1 MSDLLLELYSEEIP
15 PTLQEDAKNNITANF
30 ISFFEKHNFKK
41 VISETYSTPKRLI
54 FYYSNLPINIKTE
67 AKILRGPK
75 VGAPE
80 QAIQGFVKSNNLD
93 PKDIYEEEIDKGKF
107 IFAKTQ
113 KKEIPVIEEIKKNIP
128 NFLNGLQWRKKMRW
142 GGYDLSWGRPL
153 KSILCLFDKNTI
165 PFNFFHLTAR
175 NITYVDG
182 PLEDKAVVVKDYSH
196 FKKILTDKRIIFDN
210 AEREK
215 LITKNIISFLKKND
229 CELEINNKLLK
240 QVVNLVEDPI
250 VLKGSFLK
258 DFLKLPEELLI
269 LTMQHHQR
277 YFPMRSINNHKLINN
292 FIVVANKEDIQK
304 KIIKGNERVLAAR
317 LTDAKFFWEK
327 NKSQNL
333 VKQVSKLKGIIFYK
347 GLGSLYDKTQRIRVL
362 ASFIADIVNCK
373 KDDAE
378 IAASICKAD
387 LVSDLVGE
395 YPELQGVLGK
405 YFAVEQGFS
414 LEIANAISDHYL
426 PIGPEDKVPKEKISI
441 AIALADKI
449 DNLVGFFG
457 INEKPTSSKDPYALR
472 RSALGILRILI
483 ENRVYISLKELIN
496 NSKNSYLA
504 QRVNIQNLK
513 FTEEILF
520 FITERFKNLLKD
532 NKIRADVIESVLFN
546 NRSDDYFSL
555 FNKIKN
561 LNKVVKTDDGVNA
574 IAVYKRCA
582 NILEQ
587 SKKDLKQ
594 ELFGDPDTVLFKHN
608 EENFL
613 LEKINEIRE
622 HYTTPARLRTVE
634 QTMGLLAGT
643 KSFVDKFFDNV
654 KVNDENEQIKKNRL
668 ELLFLLCK
676 TFDSFADF
684 SKFEI

>member
-1 MSDLLLELYSEEIP
+1 M
-15 PTLQEDAKNNITANF
+15 
-30 ISFFEKHNFKK
+30 
-41 VISETYSTPKRLI
+41 
-54 FYYSNLPINIKTE
+54 
-67 AKILRGPK
+67 
-75 VGAPE
+75 
-80 QAIQGFVKSNNLD
+80 
-93 PKDIYEEEIDKGKF
+93 
-107 IFAKTQ
+107 
-113 KKEIPVIEEIKKNIP
+113 
-128 NFLNGLQWRKKMRW
+128 
-142 GGYDLSWGRPL
+142 
-153 KSILCLFDKNTI
+153 
-165 PFNFFHLTAR
+165 
-175 NITYVDG
+175 
-182 PLEDKAVVVKDYSH
+182 
-196 FKKILTDKRIIFDN
+196 
-210 AEREK
+210 
-215 LITKNIISFLKKND
+215 
-229 CELEINNKLLK
+229 
-240 QVVNLVEDPI
+240 
-250 VLKGSFLK
+250 
-258 DFLKLPEELLI
+258 PEELLI

-304 KIIKGNERVLAAR
+304 KIIKGNERVLTAR

-362 ASFIADIVNCK
+362 ASFIADIINCK

-426 PIGPEDKVPKEKISI
+426 PTGPEDKVPKEKISI

-472 RSALGILRILI
+472 RSAIGILRILI

-546 NRSDDYFSL
+546 SRSDDYFSL

>member
-15 PTLQEDAKNNITANF
+15 PTLQEDAKNNIAANF
-30 ISFFEKHNFKK
+30 ISFFEKNNFKK
-41 VISETYSTPKRLI
+41 IISEIYSTPKRLI

-107 IFAKTQ
+107 IFAKIQ

-128 NFLNGLQWRKKMRW
+128 NFLNGLQWKKKMRW
-142 GGYDLSWGRPL
+142 GSYDLSWGRPL

-182 PLEDKAVVVKDYSH
+182 PLEDKAIVVKDYSH
-196 FKKILTDKRIIFDN
+196 FKKILADKRIIFDN

-304 KIIKGNERVLAAR
+304 KIIKGNERVLTAR

-347 GLGSLYDKTQRIRVL
+347 DLGSLYDKTQRIRVL
-362 ASFIADIVNCK
+362 ASFIADIINCK

-472 RSALGILRILI
+472 RSALGVLRILI

-504 QRVNIQNLK
+504 QNVNIQNRK

-532 NKIRADVIESVLFN
+532 NKIRSDVIESVLFN
-546 NRSDDYFSL
+546 SRSDDYFSL
-555 FNKIKN
+555 FTKIKN
-561 LNKVVKTDDGVNA
+561 LNKVVKTDDGMNA

-594 ELFGDPDTVLFKHN
+594 ELFGDPDTVLFKHQ

-684 SKFEI
+684 SKFEV

>member
-15 PTLQEDAKNNITANF
+15 PTLQEDAKNNIAANF
-30 ISFFEKHNFKK
+30 TSFFEKYDFKK
-41 VISETYSTPKRLI
+41 VATEIYSTPKRLI
-54 FYYSNLPINIKTE
+54 FYYNNLPTNIKTE
-67 AKILRGPK
+67 AKVLRGPK

-80 QAIQGFVKSNNLD
+80 QAIQGFIKSNNLD
-93 PKDIYEEEIDKGKF
+93 PKDIYEEETDKGKF

-113 KKEIPVIEEIKKNIP
+113 KKEIPVLEEIKKNIP
-128 NFLNGLQWRKKMRW
+128 HFLNGLQWRKKMRW
-142 GGYDLSWGRPL
+142 GNHDLSWGRPL
-153 KSILCLFDKNTI
+153 KSILCLFDKQTI
-165 PFNFFHLTAR
+165 PFNFFHLTST

-182 PLEDKAVVVKDYSH
+182 PLEDKAVVIKDYSH
-196 FKKILTDKRIIFDN
+196 FKKTLTDKRIIFDN
-210 AEREK
+210 TEREK
-215 LITKNIISFLKKND
+215 LITKSIQSFLKKND
-229 CELEINNKLLK
+229 CELEINSKLLK
-240 QVVNLVEDPI
+240 QVINLVEDPI

-277 YFPMRSINNHKLINN
+277 YFPMRSINNHKLINS
-292 FIVVANKEDIQK
+292 FIVVANKEDIK
-304 KIIKGNERVLAAR
+304 NKIIKGNERVLTAR
-317 LTDAKFFWEK
+317 LSDAKFFWEK

-333 VKQVSKLKGIIFYK
+333 VKQVSKLKGITFYQS
-347 GLGSLYDKTQRIRVL
+347 LGSLHDKTQRIRVL

-414 LEIANAISDHYL
+414 LQIANAISDHYL

-441 AIALADKI
+441 SVALADKI

-483 ENRVYISLKELIN
+483 ENRISISLKELIN
-496 NSKNSYLA
+496 NSKNSYLT
-504 QRVNIQNLK
+504 QRVNMQNLK
-513 FTEEILF
+513 FTEEILS
-520 FITERFKNLLKD
+520 FISDRFKNLLKD
-532 NKIRADVIESVLFN
+532 QKIRPDVIESVLFN
-546 NRSDDYFSL
+546 SRSDDYFAL
-555 FNKIKN
+555 FTKIKN
-561 LNKVVKTDDGVNA
+561 LNKVVKSDDGQNV
-574 IAVYKRCA
+574 IAVYKRCT

-594 ELFGDPDTVLFKHN
+594 EFFGDPDTVLFKHN

-622 HYTTPARLRTVE
+622 HYTTPTRLRTVE

-643 KSFVDKFFDNV
+643 KGFVDKFFDNV

-684 SKFEI
+684 SKFEV

>member
-15 PTLQEDAKNNITANF
+15 PTLQEDAKNNIAANF

-196 FKKILTDKRIIFDN
+196 FKKILADKRIIFDN

-472 RSALGILRILI
+472 RSAL
-483 ENRVYISLKELIN
+483 
-496 NSKNSYLA
+496 
-504 QRVNIQNLK
+504 
-513 FTEEILF
+513 F

>member
-30 ISFFEKHNFKK
+30 TSFFEKYDFKK
-41 VISETYSTPKRLI
+41 VVSEIYSTPKRLI
-54 FYYSNLPINIKTE
+54 FYYSSLPTNIKTE
-67 AKILRGPK
+67 AKVLRGPK

-80 QAIQGFVKSNNLD
+80 QAIQGFIKSNNLD
-93 PKDIYEEEIDKGKF
+93 PKDIYEEETDKGKF

-113 KKEIPVIEEIKKNIP
+113 KREIPVVEEIKKNIP
-128 NFLNGLQWRKKMRW
+128 HFLNGLQWRKKMRW
-142 GGYDLSWGRPL
+142 GNHDLSWGRPL
-153 KSILCLFDKNTI
+153 KSILCLFDKQTI
-165 PFNFFHLTAR
+165 PFNFFHLTST

-182 PLEDKAVVVKDYSH
+182 PLEDKAVVIKDYSH
-196 FKKILTDKRIIFDN
+196 FKKILTDKRITFDN

-215 LITKNIISFLKKND
+215 LITKNIQSFLKKND

-240 QVVNLVEDPI
+240 QVINIVEDPI

-269 LTMQHHQR
+269 LTMHHHQR

-292 FIVVANKEDIQK
+292 FIVVANKEDIK
-304 KIIKGNERVLAAR
+304 NKIIKGNERVLTAR
-317 LTDAKFFWEK
+317 LSDAKFFWEK

-333 VKQVSKLKGIIFYK
+333 VKQVSKLKGITFYQN
-347 GLGSLYDKTQRIRVL
+347 LGSLHDKTQRIRIL
-362 ASFIADIVNCK
+362 ASLIADSINCK

-426 PIGPEDKVPKEKISI
+426 PVGPEDRVPKEKISI
-441 AIALADKI
+441 AVALADKI

-483 ENRVYISLKELIN
+483 ENRISISLKELIN
-496 NSKNSYLA
+496 NSKNSYLT
-504 QRVNIQNLK
+504 QGVNMKNLK
-513 FTEEILF
+513 LAEEILT
-520 FITERFKNLLKD
+520 FISDRFKNLLKD
-532 NKIRADVIESVLFN
+532 QKIRPDVIESVLFN
-546 NRSDDYFSL
+546 SRSDDYFSL
-555 FNKIKN
+555 FAKIKN
-561 LNKVVKTDDGVNA
+561 LSKVVKSDDGQKV
-574 IAVYKRCA
+574 IAVYKRCT

-587 SKKDLKQ
+587 SKKDLKK
-594 ELFGDPDTVLFKHN
+594 EFFGDPDTVLFKHN

-643 KSFVDKFFDNV
+643 KGFVDKFFDNV

-684 SKFEI
+684 SKFEV

>member
-1 MSDLLLELYSEEIP
+1 M
-15 PTLQEDAKNNITANF
+15 
-30 ISFFEKHNFKK
+30 
-41 VISETYSTPKRLI
+41 
-54 FYYSNLPINIKTE
+54 
-67 AKILRGPK
+67 
-75 VGAPE
+75 
-80 QAIQGFVKSNNLD
+80 
-93 PKDIYEEEIDKGKF
+93 
-107 IFAKTQ
+107 
-113 KKEIPVIEEIKKNIP
+113 
-128 NFLNGLQWRKKMRW
+128 
-142 GGYDLSWGRPL
+142 
-153 KSILCLFDKNTI
+153 C
-165 PFNFFHLTAR
+165 
-175 NITYVDG
+175 
-182 PLEDKAVVVKDYSH
+182 
-196 FKKILTDKRIIFDN
+196 
-210 AEREK
+210 
-215 LITKNIISFLKKND
+215 
-229 CELEINNKLLK
+229 
-240 QVVNLVEDPI
+240 
-250 VLKGSFLK
+250 
-258 DFLKLPEELLI
+258 
-269 LTMQHHQR
+269 
-277 YFPMRSINNHKLINN
+277 
-292 FIVVANKEDIQK
+292 
-304 KIIKGNERVLAAR
+304 
-317 LTDAKFFWEK
+317 
-327 NKSQNL
+327 
-333 VKQVSKLKGIIFYK
+333 
-347 GLGSLYDKTQRIRVL
+347 
-362 ASFIADIVNCK
+362 
-373 KDDAE
+373 
-378 IAASICKAD
+378 
-387 LVSDLVGE
+387 
-395 YPELQGVLGK
+395 LGK

-546 NRSDDYFSL
+546 SRSDDYFSL

>member
-15 PTLQEDAKNNITANF
+15 PTLQEDAKNNIAANF

-128 NFLNGLQWRKKMRW
+128 NFLNGLQWKKKMRW

-196 FKKILTDKRIIFDN
+196 FKKILADKRIIFDN

-304 KIIKGNERVLAAR
+304 KIIKGNERVLTAR

-362 ASFIADIVNCK
+362 ASFIADIINCK

-472 RSALGILRILI
+472 RSAIGILRILI

-496 NSKNSYLA
+496 N
-504 QRVNIQNLK
+504 
-513 FTEEILF
+513 
-520 FITERFKNLLKD
+520 
-532 NKIRADVIESVLFN
+532 
-546 NRSDDYFSL
+546 
-555 FNKIKN
+555 
-561 LNKVVKTDDGVNA
+561 
-574 IAVYKRCA
+574 
-582 NILEQ
+582 
-587 SKKDLKQ
+587 
-594 ELFGDPDTVLFKHN
+594 
-608 EENFL
+608 
-613 LEKINEIRE
+613 
-622 HYTTPARLRTVE
+622 
-634 QTMGLLAGT
+634 
-643 KSFVDKFFDNV
+643 
-654 KVNDENEQIKKNRL
+654 
-668 ELLFLLCK
+668 
-676 TFDSFADF
+676 
-684 SKFEI
+684 

>member
-15 PTLQEDAKNNITANF
+15 PTLQEDAKNNIATNF

>member
-1 MSDLLLELYSEEIP
+1 
-15 PTLQEDAKNNITANF
+15 
-30 ISFFEKHNFKK
+30 
-41 VISETYSTPKRLI
+41 
-54 FYYSNLPINIKTE
+54 
-67 AKILRGPK
+67 
-75 VGAPE
+75 
-80 QAIQGFVKSNNLD
+80 
-93 PKDIYEEEIDKGKF
+93 
-107 IFAKTQ
+107 
-113 KKEIPVIEEIKKNIP
+113 
-128 NFLNGLQWRKKMRW
+128 
-142 GGYDLSWGRPL
+142 
-153 KSILCLFDKNTI
+153 
-165 PFNFFHLTAR
+165 
-175 NITYVDG
+175 
-182 PLEDKAVVVKDYSH
+182 
-196 FKKILTDKRIIFDN
+196 
-210 AEREK
+210 
-215 LITKNIISFLKKND
+215 
-229 CELEINNKLLK
+229 
-240 QVVNLVEDPI
+240 
-250 VLKGSFLK
+250 
-258 DFLKLPEELLI
+258 
-269 LTMQHHQR
+269 
-277 YFPMRSINNHKLINN
+277 
-292 FIVVANKEDIQK
+292 
-304 KIIKGNERVLAAR
+304 
-317 LTDAKFFWEK
+317 
-327 NKSQNL
+327 
-333 VKQVSKLKGIIFYK
+333 
-347 GLGSLYDKTQRIRVL
+347 
-362 ASFIADIVNCK
+362 
-373 KDDAE
+373 
-378 IAASICKAD
+378 
-387 LVSDLVGE
+387 
-395 YPELQGVLGK
+395 
-405 YFAVEQGFS
+405 
-414 LEIANAISDHYL
+414 
-426 PIGPEDKVPKEKISI
+426 
-441 AIALADKI
+441 
-449 DNLVGFFG
+449 
-457 INEKPTSSKDPYALR
+457 
-472 RSALGILRILI
+472 
-483 ENRVYISLKELIN
+483 YISLKELIN

-546 NRSDDYFSL
+546 SRSDDYFSL